1 MAHGARHVDLSKEN
15 LRLEGGGLIALFGL
29 IGVAGLAAGVF
40 FGMQAGWNI
49 FFRSYLLN
57 FTYVLT
63 LALGALFFV
72 MLQHLTRAGWSVSLR
87 RIAEMIALTIPF
99 LAILFVPMIFPVITG
114 MADVYKWADPAV
126 LANDPLLRHKITW
139 LNPPFWIIRIAAYF
153 VIWSVLA
160 IWLYRTSVRQ
170 DESGDPQLTIRMDKW
185 STLGMLLFALSLTFF
200 AVDALMSLNPHWFST
215 IWGVYIF
222 SGSAVAFFSLMALI
236 LFFLQGAGRLTH
248 VITAEHFHDVGKLA
262 FGFVVFWAYIAFSQY
277 MLIWYANMPEETA
290 WFAPRQG
297 DSWWINV
304 SLLLLFGHFLA
315 PFLALLSRVPKRRK
329 AMLVV
334 AAVWLLLM
342 HWLDLYYIVIPRP
355 HGLETAKNLPP
366 LHASD
371 IALFFGLLGLFLAA
385 VTWNMKQASLIP
397 QRDPRLH
404 ESLAFENI

>member
-1 MAHGARHVDLSKEN
+1 MAHGARHVDLTQEN
-15 LRLEGGGLIALFGL
+15 VRLDGGGPVIAFGL
-29 IGVAGLAAGVF
+29 IGVLGLAAGTY
-40 FGMQAGWNI
+40 FGMQAGWSV

-87 RIAEMIALTIPF
+87 RLAEFVALTMPF
-99 LAILFVPMIFPVITG
+99 LAILFVPMVVPVWTG
-114 MADVYKWADPAV
+114 MTDVYVWADAAR
-126 LANDPLLRHKITW
+126 LAQDPLLQHKQVW
-139 LNPPFWIIRIAAYF
+139 LNPPFWIIRIAVYF

-160 IWLYRTSVRQ
+160 VWLYRSSVRQ
-170 DESGDPQLTIRMDKW
+170 DASGDPQLTIRMDRW
-185 STLGMLLFALSLTFF
+185 SALGMLLFALSLTFF
-200 AVDALMSLNPHWFST
+200 AIDALMSLNPHWFST

-222 SGSAVAFFSLMALI
+222 SGAAVGFFSLLAI
-236 LFFLQGAGRLTH
+236 LVYFLQGSGRLRH
-248 VITAEHFHDVGKLA
+248 AVTAEHYHDVGKLA

-277 MLIWYANMPEETA
+277 MLIWYANLPEETA

-297 DSWWINV
+297 DAWWVNV
-304 SLLLLFGHFLA
+304 SLLLLFGHFVA

-329 AMLVV
+329 GLLVV
-334 AAVWLLLM
+334 AAAWLLLM

-355 HGLETAKNLPP
+355 HGGERAASLAP

-371 IALFFGLLGLFLAA
+371 IALFFGLGGLFLAA
-385 VTWNMKQASLIP
+385 VVWNMKQAALIP